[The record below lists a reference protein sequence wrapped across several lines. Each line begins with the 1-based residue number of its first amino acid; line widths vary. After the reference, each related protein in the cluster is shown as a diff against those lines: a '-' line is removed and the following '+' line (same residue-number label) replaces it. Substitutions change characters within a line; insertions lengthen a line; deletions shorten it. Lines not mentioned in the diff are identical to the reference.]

1 MCPSNV
7 EDEIAKLGGELSAIY
22 FNAKR
27 ELASMQDSSS
37 ERFSRAAE
45 IVRAFWKR
53 VGSAPH
59 GTSVG
64 PRLKVNT

>member
-1 MCPSNV
+1 MGTSKV
-7 EDEIAKLGGELSAIY
+7 EAEIAKLGDELSAIY

-37 ERFSRAAE
+37 EQFSRAGE

-53 VGSAPH
+53 VGSVQH
-59 GTSVG
+59 GTSAV
-64 PRLKVNT
+64 PR

>member
-1 MCPSNV
+1 MSTSKV
-7 EDEIAKLGGELSAIY
+7 EDEIAKLGGELSEVY
-22 FNAKR
+22 FRAKN
-27 ELASMQDSSS
+27 ELARMQDSSS
-37 ERFSRAAE
+37 ERFSTAAL

-53 VGSAPH
+53 VGSPQD